1 MFDAGGLKVGVG
13 GWGSKGLS
21 SDTLVHSHTRD
32 NVTAVPVNLR
42 NQERT
47 FTLHTE
53 NLFLQRMKGLK
64 SKFQRS
70 QLHFSQNSQQSA
82 GGDFCS
88 ASPGCSN
95 TPPHLLLTKPTSCS
109 FHKLYQAECE
119 NDTPVLV
126 SMVGF
131 SVCSAA
137 LHSCTIK
144 SVQPGAVSAG
154 HMTQRVRGGGGGGA
168 ETEKYREILRE
179 RKCKYM
185 FLPE

>member
-95 TPPHLLLTKPTSCS
+95 TPPTSCWLNPPPAPSTS
-109 FHKLYQAECE
+109 FTRQSVRMIPPFWFPWLVFLCAVQLCIVAQS
-119 NDTPVLV
+119 NLFSLGPFQPV
-126 SMVGF
+126 
-131 SVCSAA
+131 
-137 LHSCTIK
+137 IW
-144 SVQPGAVSAG
+144 P
-154 HMTQRVRGGGGGGA
+154 REWGGGGWWWCRNWEIQGDIKG
-168 ETEKYREILRE
+168 EK
-179 RKCKYM
+179 M
-185 FLPE
+185 